1 MPDRSSILQ
10 GRSRLV
16 HEARAALR
24 TRGWLSHCPEPFRE
38 ALLDVSI
45 VRSAPLGTEFVH
57 SDVARGGL
65 FAIARGSA
73 EVALISGHP
82 DARAVHLV
90 HSGFWAGYRNLLGRP
105 RFMSLV
111 ARSDVVW
118 AHVPMPVLERLLAE
132 RPEWWRHILL
142 LADNLSDV
150 LADGFA
156 DSTRQD
162 SRVRAAAVLLRL
174 AGCRHADPPEPLI
187 PEIRLSQSDVA
198 AMAVMS
204 RNTFNGIVGELV
216 ESRLIELGY
225 RSIRILDPAALRAIV
240 TAEE

>member
-1 MPDRSSILQ
+1 MPDRASLLQ
-10 GRSRLV
+10 GRTRLV
-16 HEARAALR
+16 HDARSALR
-24 TRGWLSHCPEPFRE
+24 SRGWLSNCSEPFRE
-38 ALLDVSI
+38 ALLDVAI

-65 FAIARGSA
+65 FAIAHGCA

-118 AHVPMPVLERLLAE
+118 ALVPMGDLERLLAE

-142 LADNLSDV
+142 LADMLTDV

-162 SRVRAAAVLLRL
+162 SKIRAAAVLLRL
-174 AGCRHADPPEPLI
+174 AGCRHADPPEQLM

-204 RNTFNGIVGELV
+204 RNTFNGIVSELV
-216 ESRLIELGY
+216 DSGLIELGY
-225 RSIRILDPAALRAIV
+225 RSIRLRNPAALRAIV
-240 TAEE
+240 TADE